1 MGGGATD
8 SDNVSRAEYLGDA
21 WLDEDARAAF
31 ETESAEGPWLFLAAA
46 GAAVVGFSC
55 FLAVA
60 WYLTAPRFAQLWA
73 PLPLVLAGI
82 GCAALLYLA
91 LEYTGVILTVT
102 TGKPILLPLTRQRRF
117 TLKFTPVAMKFAK
130 PLGKTVDRMVHS
142 FVRVNNAVVESL
154 TGKVAGPVLVL
165 LPRCIQRSECKQ
177 LIIEDAENCKRCG
190 ECPMAELMD
199 VRAGFE
205 NVEYYVLTGGRV
217 AADVIKKARPAA
229 VIGVACERELLAGI
243 ELVDGIPVVGLAN
256 VRPEGPCL
264 HTQVCIEDFEETLE
278 HFATRKSSE

>member
-1 MGGGATD
+1 MGGGTTD
-8 SDNVSRAEYLGDA
+8 YDGVSRAEYLGDA

-31 ETESAEGPWLFLAAA
+31 ETESAEGPWIFLAAA
-46 GAAVVGFSC
+46 GVTLFGLSAVLV
-55 FLAVA
+55 AA
-60 WYLTAPRFAQLWA
+60 WYLTAPRFAQLWTT
-73 PLPLVLAGI
+73 LPWVLAGI
-82 GCAALLYLA
+82 GAGVVLYLV
-91 LEYTGVILTVT
+91 LEYAGVILTVA
-102 TGKPILLPLTRQRRF
+102 TGKPILLPLARQGRLA
-117 TLKFTPVAMKFAK
+117 LKFAPVATRLAK

-154 TGKVAGPVLVL
+154 TGKVAGTVLVL

-177 LIIEDAENCKRCG
+177 SIIEDADNCKRCG
-190 ECPMAELMD
+190 KCPMAELMD
-199 VRAGFE
+199 LRDAFE
-205 NVEYYVLTGGRV
+205 NVEYHVLTGGRV
-217 AADVIKKARPAA
+217 VADIIKKVRPGV

-278 HFATRKSSE
+278 HFATRKSLE